1 MIHLERLAKPDV
13 LAKNEAKWTEK
24 FIQSGKDRPS
34 SSQYGHQEVKEALA
48 IISANKCFYSEVLFS
63 SLSDAQIDHYIE
75 ISDDEGRSKAFEW
88 ENLYLAHKD
97 CNVGKSPNSTIP
109 VSECL
114 NPFVDSNE
122 EIEKHLY
129 FEDEMIL
136 GKTEKGRK
144 TIQKYSL
151 NKDSFKLLRSKELIK
166 FYRIL
171 CLYKENK
178 ENIMLKEKILQFA
191 NPDRPF
197 SLMIKLSLK
206 EYHLLK

>member
-1 MIHLERLAKPDV
+1 MVHLERLAKPDV

-24 FIQSGKDRPS
+24 FIQSGKNRPS
-34 SSQYGHQEVKEALA
+34 SNQYGHQEVKEALA
-48 IISANKCFYSEVLFS
+48 LISANKCFYSEVLFS
-63 SLSDAQIDHYIE
+63 PLSDAQIDHYIE
-75 ISDDEGRSKAFEW
+75 VSEDKSKAFDW

-151 NKDSFKLLRSKELIK
+151 NKDSFNLKRSQILGK
-166 FYRIL
+166 FRDAINL
-171 CLYKENK
+171 CLQNK
-178 ENIMLKEKILQFA
+178 LPKEKVLQFA

-197 SLMIKLSLK
+197 SLMIRLYLK
-206 EYHLLK
+206 EKDLL

>member
-1 MIHLERLAKPDV
+1 MVHLGRLAKPDV

-24 FIQSGKDRPS
+24 FIQSGKDRPPS
-34 SSQYGHQEVKEALA
+34 KQYGHQEVKEALA
-48 IISANKCFYSEVLFS
+48 LISANKCFYSEVLFS
-63 SLSDAQIDHYIE
+63 PLSDAQIDHYIE
-75 ISDDEGRSKAFEW
+75 VSEDKSKAFDW

-151 NKDSFKLLRSKELIK
+151 NKDSFNLKRSQILGK
-166 FYRIL
+166 FRDAINL
-171 CLYKENK
+171 CLQNK
-178 ENIMLKEKILQFA
+178 LPKEKVLQFA

-197 SLMIKLSLK
+197 SLMIRLYLK
-206 EYHLLK
+206 EKDLL

>member
-1 MIHLERLAKPDV
+1 MVHLERLAKPDV

-34 SSQYGHQEVKEALA
+34 NSQYGHQEVKEALA
-48 IISANKCFYSEVLFS
+48 LISANKCFYSEVLFS
-63 SLSDAQIDHYIE
+63 PLSDAQIDHYIE
-75 ISDDEGRSKAFEW
+75 VSEDKSKAFDW

-114 NPFVDSNE
+114 NPFTDTDE

-129 FEDEMIL
+129 FKDEMIL
-136 GKTEKGRK
+136 GSTEKGRK

-151 NKDSFKLLRSKELIK
+151 NKDSFDLQRS
-166 FYRIL
+166 RIL
-171 CLYKENK
+171 GKFKNAIISYLKNE
-178 ENIMLKEKILQFA
+178 LPKEKVLQFA
-191 NPDRPF
+191 NSDRPF
-197 SLMIKLSLK
+197 SLMIRLHLK
-206 EYHLLK
+206 EKDLL